1 MKIPSPI
8 PTRKA
13 RLEIIPLIDIMFFL
27 LAAFVLVSLTMVK
40 QLTID
45 VDLPGV
51 ASGHQDRKPA
61 PFAVGIDALGNVHV
75 GMDRVGLPEL
85 RRRLEQQLALD
96 PKTTVTIS
104 GDARTTHGAMI
115 SVLEFIRSCG
125 VHRVAFAVKSRE
137 ASAGMPAASSP

>member
-40 QLTID
+40 QLTVK
-45 VDLPGV
+45 VDLPAVVEAARDAERDPLAIGV
-51 ASGHQDRKPA
+51 DRDG
-61 PFAVGIDALGNVHV
+61 AVYFGEEPVEMG
-75 GMDRVGLPEL
+75 EL
-85 RRRLEQQLALD
+85 RRRVEAALAAD
-96 PKTTVTIS
+96 PDRSVIIS
-104 GDARTTHGAMI
+104 GDTLATHGSMV

-125 VHRVAFAVKSRE
+125 AHRVAFAVR
-137 ASAGMPAASSP
+137 ARDAAAP